1 MGHYD
6 DARDREDLEL
16 DQRYIKMYGVTYS
29 EYFEIGRL
37 NREINSYVSIED
49 KIKRLEHLQ
58 SKVDNRK
65 NNKHE

>member
-29 EYFEIGRL
+29 EYLEIGRL